1 MINFYISLLAMRYAA
16 FVREMKG
23 AISILFLG
31 ALTISATTTLGQI
44 PKSGTYEYEVAFAEW
59 SGKSL
64 GTTVTVVI
72 SGDSVKIINNGGLSG
87 KKGDV
92 IEYGKIVKHKT
103 TGQWII
109 ATKPEDEFANEVGG
123 CSDGPRVI
131 DFKNK
136 KWLTC

>member
-1 MINFYISLLAMRYAA
+1 M
-16 FVREMKG
+16 
-23 AISILFLG
+23 
-31 ALTISATTTLGQI
+31 
-44 PKSGTYEYEVAFAEW
+44 
-59 SGKSL
+59 
-64 GTTVTVVI
+64 VVI

-92 IEYGKIVKHKT
+92 IEYGKIVKHKA

-109 ATKPEDEFANEVGG
+109 STKPEDEFANEVGG